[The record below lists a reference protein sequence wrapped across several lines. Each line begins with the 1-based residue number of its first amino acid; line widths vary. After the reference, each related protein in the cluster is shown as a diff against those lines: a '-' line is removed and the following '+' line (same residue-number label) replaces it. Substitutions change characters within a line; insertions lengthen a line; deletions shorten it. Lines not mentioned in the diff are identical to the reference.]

1 MPIEKFDVWA
11 SRLRQNF
18 PLSTL
23 KDAVLGIDASYYLDL
38 ALRNNEEYLIN
49 AHGGLSFTLEREL
62 EDDLKVL
69 RAAGVGAIFVFNG
82 LSHVNKSPLS
92 WQSAQS
98 TQAVENGFIKIRNK
112 EDQSKIAEEFSKAKY
127 PVEIL
132 HRYLQQL
139 LVKYGVDFLVA
150 PYAAA
155 AQLAYMLHA
164 PEQWI
169 DAIMGSTE
177 CFLFPVDK
185 IVTKINHGKDIAT
198 PTFDWIS
205 RAWLEER
212 LKAPP
217 ELLRDGQLLLGTSF
231 SLPFPP
237 LEAQSFSKPV
247 TIQDAIYM
255 LNSTHRSVL
264 QLCKVYQN
272 DTAVAELDYADRY
285 KKAIMTIRHHVV
297 IEGNGSVVPLDL
309 AHAPGDVHDFVGQC
323 LPEELF
329 FYISRG
335 LIGPDIPNWLT
346 QGEIVINL
354 PSGVR
359 DSEPYRKLVLEQ
371 LNPIRALA
379 TKVIAE
385 QLNFYYQRRNINIRA
400 WDGRNTDSLR
410 IMLKDEP
417 ELKSKNSTWAIRGE
431 AVAQVTDRS
440 SGPSL
445 STCLGALHNPSFASK
460 AVNKTKFAY
469 PTFRSKDEI
478 VANTWWRFLE
488 LRGYVNEKRE
498 ITRWGQVLEATVDKL
513 DAKDDAEGQALL
525 AVELL
530 RLGLLNGNEAD
541 GTTVSTSDKD
551 YQQKTNTNLIS
562 KVACLGKYQN
572 RYGVGYCGT
581 LDRSMLTF
589 AWMVTAVRLAL
600 RNLIEAIMVAMFLGG
615 EVERE
620 RKDWAE
626 LAASL
631 PLVDDHGAAL
641 GIMTKTYLDALKDDS
656 AVTPELKEKIKKLE
670 KPYSYFGDLKQGSL
684 TKSLDNAWKV
694 WEATLEGVKLSTVG
708 AKEQKIFAEADAW
721 LAPRR

>member
-11 SRLRQNF
+11 SRLRHNL

-23 KDAVLGIDASYYLDL
+23 KDAVLGIDASYYLEL

-69 RAAGVGAIFVFNG
+69 RAAGVGAVFVFNG
-82 LSHVNKSPLS
+82 VSHVNKSPS
-92 WQSAQS
+92 DWQSAQS
-98 TQAVENGFIKIRNK
+98 TQAIENGFIKIRNK
-112 EDQSKIAEEFSKAKY
+112 DDQSKIAEEFSKAKY

-139 LVKYGVDFLVA
+139 LVKYDVDFLVA

-164 PEQWI
+164 SEQWI
-169 DAIMGSTE
+169 DAVMGSTE
-177 CFLFPVDK
+177 CFLFSVDK
-185 IVTKINHGKDIAT
+185 IITKINHGKDITT
-198 PTFDWIS
+198 PSFDWIS
-205 RAWLEER
+205 RASLEER

-237 LEAQSFSKPV
+237 LEAQSFSKLV

-255 LNSTHRSVL
+255 LNSAQRSVL
-264 QLCKVYQN
+264 QLCKAYQN
-272 DTAVAELDYADRY
+272 NPTVVELDYADRY
-285 KKAIMTIRHHVV
+285 KKAIMTIRHHIV
-297 IEGNGSVVPLDL
+297 IEASGSVAPLDL

-329 FYISRG
+329 FYVSRG
-335 LIGPDIPNWLT
+335 LIASNIPNWLT
-346 QGEIVINL
+346 QGEIILTL

-359 DSEPYRKLVLEQ
+359 DSEPYRRLVFEQ

-385 QLNFYYQRRNINIRA
+385 QLNFYYQRRNINVRS
-400 WDGRNTDSLR
+400 WDGRNTDSLK

-417 ELKSKNSTWAIRGE
+417 ELKTKNSTWAVRGE
-431 AVAQVTDRS
+431 VLDLVTDGSCR
-440 SGPSL
+440 PSL
-445 STCLGALHNPSFASK
+445 SACLHALDNADFASK
-460 AVNKTKFAY
+460 TINQTKFAY
-469 PTFRSKDEI
+469 PAFRTKNEI
-478 VANTWWRFLE
+478 ISNTWWRFLE

-513 DAKDDAEGQALL
+513 DVKDDAEGQGLL

-541 GTTVSTSDKD
+541 GTTVPTSDKD
-551 YQQKTNTNLIS
+551 YDRKTNTNLIA

-572 RYGVGYCGT
+572 QYGVGYCGT
-581 LDRSMLTF
+581 LNKSMLTF

-620 RKDWAE
+620 RNDWGE
-626 LAASL
+626 LVASL

-656 AVTPELKEKIKKLE
+656 TVTPELKDKIKKLE
-670 KPYSYFGDLKQGSL
+670 KPYSYFGDLKHGSL

-694 WEATLEGVKLSTVG
+694 WDATLEGVKRSGLG
-708 AKEQKIFAEADAW
+708 AKEQKVFAEADAW
-721 LAPRR
+721 LGPRR

>member
-69 RAAGVGAIFVFNG
+69 QAAGVGAIFVFNG
-82 LSHVNKSPLS
+82 LSHVNKSPLG

-98 TQAVENGFIKIRNK
+98 TQAIENGFIKIRNK

-150 PYAAA
+150 PYSAT

-169 DAIMGSTE
+169 DAVMGSTE
-177 CFLFPVDK
+177 CFLFPIDK

-217 ELLRDGQLLLGTSF
+217 ELLRDAQLLLGTSF
-231 SLPFPP
+231 SLTFPP
-237 LEAQSFSKPV
+237 LEAQAFSKPV

-272 DTAVAELDYADRY
+272 DAAVAELDYADRY

-297 IEGNGSVVPLDL
+297 IESNGSVVPLDL

-329 FYISRG
+329 FYVSRG
-335 LIGPDIPNWLT
+335 LIAPDIPNWLT

-385 QLNFYYQRRNINIRA
+385 QLNFYYQRRNISIRA

-417 ELKSKNSTWAIRGE
+417 ELKTKNSTWAVRGE
-431 AVAQVTDRS
+431 ALARVSGS

-445 STCLGALHNPSFASK
+445 STCLAALHSAEFASK

-469 PTFRSKDEI
+469 PTFRTKDEI

-498 ITRWGQVLEATVDKL
+498 ITRWGQVLEATVGKL
-513 DAKDDAEGQALL
+513 DAKEDAEGQALL

-541 GTTVSTSDKD
+541 GTTVPTGEKD
-551 YQQKTNTNLIS
+551 YLQKTNTNLIA

-615 EVERE
+615 EVDRE

-641 GIMTKTYLDALKDDS
+641 GIMTKTYLEALKDDS
-656 AVTPELKEKIKKLE
+656 VVTPELKEKIKKLE
-670 KPYSYFGDLKQGSL
+670 KPYSYFGDLKHGSL

-694 WEATLEGVKLSTVG
+694 WDATIEGVKRSAVG